1 MDKRYAIFDMDG
13 TLVDSM
19 RFWHALAPEFLAAR
33 GIGAMSPALMELV
46 RPLTTAEST
55 ALLLR
60 EYDLPDAPEA
70 AQAEMNAVMAEHY
83 RHDVPLKPGVK
94 AYLTWLRSRG
104 VRMCVASATAE
115 PLVRQCLARLGV
127 EDCFEFLISCESV
140 GAGKTRPDVYCAAAA
155 RWGARPEDV
164 AVYEDAYYAVK
175 TAAEAGFYV
184 VAVYDDDTAER
195 WEEIKA
201 LAKENI
207 IGWEIPA

>member
-33 GIGAMSPALMELV
+33 GIGEMSPALMELV
-46 RPLTTAEST
+46 RPMTMAECT

-70 AQAEMNAVMAEHY
+70 AQAEMSAIMAEHY

-94 AYLTWLRSRG
+94 AYLNWLRSRG

-164 AVYEDAYYAVK
+164 AVYEDAYFAVK

-201 LAKENI
+201 LAKENMTN
-207 IGWEIPA
+207 WEIPA